1 MAGKP
6 IPVSTANDMIR
17 TYLDYMT
24 KLGVDMSKQTHSVA
38 FTSAELLDWLNQ
50 VSPYA
55 DEFRICM
62 GAYQQ
67 EPNDRI
73 TTIIWPYKNGQP
85 ARKPL
90 SQGKDGEGDELVD
103 PFNDG
108 SLEP

>member
-6 IPVSTANDMIR
+6 IPVSTANEMIR

-24 KLGVDMSKQTHSVA
+24 KQGVDMGKQTHSVS
-38 FTSAELLDWLNQ
+38 FTSAELMSWMKE

-62 GAYQQ
+62 GAYMQ
-67 EPNDRI
+67 EPFDKI
-73 TTIIWPYKNGQP
+73 TTIIWPYKDGHP
-85 ARKPL
+85 SRKPL
-90 SQGKDGEGDELVD
+90 SQGKDGDDEPVD

-108 SLEP
+108 NTHP